1 MKANAVKGL
10 VLNLS
15 ECMRNSQ
22 AHICL
27 PKDSKKRLTSHCM
40 SCVWVTFW
48 KASGLVSK
56 HWVCAQITFS
66 LALSVRPS
74 LACQKSS
81 HQIKPSLWA
90 PAIFIYSKHLDLFFC
105 EGKNFSAYFTFLMRR
120 GEGVIEVVYKRRGS
134 FFMLFKGLGNS
145 FWKSFGKKSICL

>member
-74 LACQKSS
+74 LALSEKLTSNKTFSMGSS
-81 HQIKPSLWA
+81 NI
-90 PAIFIYSKHLDLFFC
+90 HLLKTLGSFFC